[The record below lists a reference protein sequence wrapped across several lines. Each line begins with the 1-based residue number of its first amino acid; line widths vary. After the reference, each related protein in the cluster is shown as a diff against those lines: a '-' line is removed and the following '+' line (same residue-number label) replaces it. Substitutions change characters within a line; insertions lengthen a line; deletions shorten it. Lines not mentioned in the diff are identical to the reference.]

1 MTEHPEPTPEPPG
14 TGDGASPHLTPTERR
29 LLDALQHDPD
39 RVFSRA
45 DLVRLAMPNTIILE
59 RTIDVHIR
67 SLRKKLG
74 QGAVKTIYG
83 QGYRLGKFRG

>member
-1 MTEHPEPTPEPPG
+1 MTEHPEPTPATPG
-14 TGDGASPHLTPTERR
+14 AGNGALPHLTPTERR
-29 LLDALQHDPD
+29 LLDTLRQEPN

-45 DLVRLAMPNTIILE
+45 DLVRRAMPNTVILE

-74 QGAVKTIYG
+74 QAAVKTIYG
-83 QGYRLGKFRG
+83 QGYRLGKVNG